1 MHRLQELTMLSRS
14 LRKEE
19 RDGITEQDKEAEGR
33 EVGRE
38 SGEGCEE
45 WLERPLEARLSL
57 WSQLD
62 PSLRQ
67 GSALQER

>member
-62 PSLRQ
+62 SSLRQ

>member
-1 MHRLQELTMLSRS
+1 MGSQNRIKRL
-14 LRKEE
+14 K
-19 RDGITEQDKEAEGR
+19 G

>member
-1 MHRLQELTMLSRS
+1 MLSRS

-33 EVGRE
+33 EFGRE
-38 SGEGCEE
+38 SEGCEE

>member
-1 MHRLQELTMLSRS
+1 MLSRS

-19 RDGITEQDKEAEGR
+19 RDGITEQDKEADGR

-62 PSLRQ
+62 SSLRQ

>member
-1 MHRLQELTMLSRS
+1 MLSRS

>member
-67 GSALQER
+67 VSALQER

>member
-33 EVGRE
+33 EFGRE
-38 SGEGCEE
+38 SEGCEE
-45 WLERPLEARLSL
+45 WLERPLEAQLSL

>member
-45 WLERPLEARLSL
+45 WLERPLEARLSP

-62 PSLRQ
+62 PSLRR
-67 GSALQER
+67 GSALQEK